1 MSGVTELEL
10 QRRKAVVL
18 AACVDQV
25 LARPIAEITIK
36 SVVEASGLPG
46 WAAYR
51 AAHRIARNR
60 EHLIR
65 RAVDHLAD
73 QLCQGMSEGP
83 GVRDSVLATMEAW
96 VARMAEVMQQPR
108 FAAFFAVVVC
118 QGAHYPWLAETYER
132 RIAAAFCSRIEA
144 AVQQAGRA
152 AGVAV
157 FFRDGAPRRILRQL
171 ESALVLPPLLPGGAA
186 SAPPGPGLVAAIARE
201 AFQSSH
207 AWHLEEVA

>member
-1 MSGVTELEL
+1 MGGVTELEL

-18 AACVDQV
+18 AACADQI

-36 SVVEASGLPG
+36 SVVDASGLPG

-51 AAHRIARNR
+51 AVHRIARNR

-73 QLCQGMSEGP
+73 QICQSIGEGP
-83 GVRDSVLATMEAW
+83 GARGSVLATMEKW
-96 VARMAEVMQQPR
+96 VGCMAEVVQRPR
-108 FAAFFAVVVC
+108 FAAFFGVVVC
-118 QGAHYPWLAETYER
+118 QGPHYPWLAETYER
-132 RIAAAFCSRIEA
+132 RIAATFCSRIEA
-144 AVQQAGRA
+144 AVQEAGRA

-157 FFRDGAPRRILRQL
+157 FFRAGAPRQILRQL
-171 ESALVLPPLLPGGAA
+171 ETAFVLPPLLPGGV
-186 SAPPGPGLVAAIARE
+186 APALSGPDLVAAIARD
-201 AFQSSH
+201 AFQSTH